1 MLWRMAAKKKKANEP
16 LVGSG
21 GPGRGQGRKRTLR
34 QKVGETCSFV
44 LTVTEKAELKRQV
57 KASGLSQS
65 SYVRRA
71 LGFPPVSGPELS
83 SEE

>member
-1 MLWRMAAKKKKANEP
+1 MAAKKTQKEI
-16 LVGSG
+16 LVGQG

-44 LTVTEKAELKRQV
+44 LTKTEKVQLKRWV
-57 KASGLSQS
+57 EASGLSQS

-71 LGFPPVSGPELS
+71 LGFPVVSGPEAEP
-83 SEE
+83 EE